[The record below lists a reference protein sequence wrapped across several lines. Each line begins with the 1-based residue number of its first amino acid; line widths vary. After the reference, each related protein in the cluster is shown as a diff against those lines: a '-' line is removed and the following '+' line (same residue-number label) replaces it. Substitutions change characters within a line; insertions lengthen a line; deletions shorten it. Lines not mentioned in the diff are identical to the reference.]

1 MSPETLI
8 ATLRDIVGER
18 HCLVDP
24 ALRASYE
31 TDWTRR
37 FGGHATAVVRPGS
50 AEEVRA
56 VLRACADAG
65 VGVVPQGGNTGLVGG
80 SVPRGGEVVLSTLRL
95 NGIEDFDPDAGEV
108 TAGAGAAL
116 AAVQA
121 AVRPA
126 GWEGGV
132 DL

>member
-1 MSPETLI
+1 MRRMTLTD
-8 ATLRDIVGER
+8 AVREIVGDR

-37 FGGHATAVVRPGS
+37 FGAPALAIVRPGTT
-50 AEEVRA
+50 EEDAA
-56 VLRACADAG
+56 VLRACADAD

-95 NGIEDFDPDAGEV
+95 TGIEDIDADAEIGR
-108 TAGAGAAL
+108 AH
-116 AAVQA
+116 
-121 AVRPA
+121 
-126 GWEGGV
+126 
-132 DL
+132 